1 MLFQES
7 RKVILMNKKD
17 DNLNKT
23 RRLVLTSLLLAIALV
38 LSIVEN
44 SLPPIMAAVPGVKFG
59 LSNIAVMYALFF
71 LNKKEAFSIAVL
83 KSCFVFMTRGFVAA
97 LLSLCGGMLSII
109 VMALLILVFRDKI
122 SYLLLSVCGAVFHN
136 IGQFIAVSI
145 IYSNLYLWVY
155 LPVLLISG
163 VLAGIATA
171 TLLRFILPAL
181 KRLD

>member
-1 MLFQES
+1 M
-7 RKVILMNKKD
+7 IKKND
-17 DNLNKT
+17 SMDKT
-23 RRLVLTSLLLAIALV
+23 RRLALTSLLFAMALI

-44 SLPPIMAAVPGVKFG
+44 SLPPILVTVPGVKFG

-71 LNKKEAFSIAVL
+71 LRKKEAFSIVIL
-83 KSCFVFMTRGFVAA
+83 KSCFVFVTRGFIAA
-97 LLSLCGGMLSII
+97 VLSLCGGMLSLII
-109 VMALLILVFRDKI
+109 MALLMLIFKDRI
-122 SYLLLSVCGAVFHN
+122 SYLLLSVSGAVFHN
-136 IGQFIAVSI
+136 IGQFIAISL

-171 TLLRFILPAL
+171 ALLRFILPAL